1 MPNRFRRSW
10 RQGLAAGAAVILFL
24 SGPSFAQEGERSKG
38 YINAREFAEAQGIAY
53 QWFPMQKTLVLTR
66 GGRTMR
72 LTVGRNDAQVNEQ
85 PFALPSPPLL
95 ENGQVIVPA
104 RSIINAF
111 ASQQGTQKPLLTKP
125 PQVKIEPVEEQ
136 TEEET
141 EELGPDTP
149 ADEVSETAPA
159 QPAAPQQQAAPKA
172 PAVLT
177 APPAILTTEPPEE
190 PTVEEEKASTLVTVR
205 HSVREDQ
212 TRVVLEFDGPMS
224 YETENLGKGKFKLR
238 ITGCRNIIPTKRSNP
253 AGRDLKSVTFHAGP
267 DRKGLVV
274 NFDAVSGE
282 EPPLI
287 ETVANPHRIVLS
299 FKASPEVLA
308 LASASQKLAAASAT
322 AEVKPKSAS
331 ATTALQAS
339 ASIQVAATPSKAQ
352 EPAKPGQP
360 EAAVP
365 AQAEPPAREP
375 AKNIKID
382 VPLETLTRTV
392 FTGRAIVIDPGH
404 GGSDTGVTANGLSPE
419 KEITLSIAAKLRQT
433 LRQMGFNAYLLRS
446 QDTTL
451 SPADRLAAA
460 NKAGGD
466 LVISLHVGGSGD
478 ESIEGAACFSYDSG
492 GITFEGDAGGKIS
505 PHNVYVDWA
514 KATRFDLA
522 RFLSAK
528 IRDRLVQHLSSRDRG
543 VRPLPLLPLR
553 FMIYPAVLVEVGM
566 LSNPTEGPKLST
578 SAYQEAAARSIANG
592 IVDFFNSIKLN
603 P

>member
-1 MPNRFRRSW
+1 MSNRFRRSW
-10 RQGLAAGAAVILFL
+10 RHTLAAGAAVVLFMA
-24 SGPSFAQEGERSKG
+24 GPSFAQEGERSKG
-38 YINAREFAEAQGIAY
+38 YINAREFAESQGIAY

-72 LTVGRNDAQVNEQ
+72 LTVGRNDALVNEQ

-111 ASQQGTQKPLLTKP
+111 ASQQVSQKPLLTKP
-125 PQVKIEPVEEQ
+125 PQVKIESPEET

-149 ADEVSETAPA
+149 ADEEPEPAPAPA
-159 QPAAPQQQAAPKA
+159 QPAAPKA

-177 APPAILTTEPPEE
+177 EE
-190 PTVEEEKASTLVTVR
+190 PTVEEEKVATLVTVR
-205 HSVREDQ
+205 HSIREDH

-224 YETENLGKGKFKLR
+224 FTTENLGKGKLKLR
-238 ITGCRNIIPTKRSNP
+238 INGCRNIIPTKRSNP

-274 NFDAVSGE
+274 NFDAVAGE
-282 EPPLI
+282 APPVI

-299 FKASPEVLA
+299 FKASPDVV
-308 LASASQKLAAASAT
+308 ASATLKLAAASDT
-322 AEVKPKSAS
+322 AEVKPKPASETAAVPSSAPG
-331 ATTALQAS
+331 QA
-339 ASIQVAATPSKAQ
+339 AAAPAKPQ
-352 EPAKPGQP
+352 EPAKTEKP
-360 EAAVP
+360 E
-365 AQAEPPAREP
+365 AEPPAREP
-375 AKNIKID
+375 AKNVKID
-382 VPLETLTRTV
+382 VPLEPLTRTV
-392 FTGRAIVIDPGH
+392 FTGRAIIIDPGH

-419 KEITLSIAAKLRQT
+419 KEITLSIAAKLRQV
-433 LRQMGFNAYLLRS
+433 LRQAGFNAYVLRS
-446 QDTTL
+446 QDTTM
-451 SPADRLAAA
+451 SPTDRLAAA

-466 LVISLHVGGSGD
+466 LVVSLHVGGSSD
-478 ESIEGAACFSYDSG
+478 ESIEGAACFSYDSA
-492 GITFEGDAGGKIS
+492 GITFEGESGGRIS
-505 PHNVYVDWA
+505 PHNVYGDWS
-514 KATRFDLA
+514 KSTRFDLA
-522 RFLSAK
+522 RFLSGK
-528 IRDRLVQHLSSRDRG
+528 IRDRLVRHLSARDRG

-553 FMIYPAVLVEVGM
+553 FMVYPAVLVEVGM

>member
-1 MPNRFRRSW
+1 MISNRFGHSW
-10 RQGLAAGAAVILFL
+10 RRTLAAGAAAVLFMA
-24 SGPSFAQEGERSKG
+24 GPSFAQESERSKG

-72 LTVGRNDAQVNEQ
+72 LTVGKTDALVNEQ
-85 PFALPSPPLL
+85 PFALPSAPIL

-111 ASQQGTQKPLLTKP
+111 ASQQGSQKPLLTKP
-125 PQVKIEPVEEQ
+125 PQVNIEGVEEQ
-136 TEEET
+136 TEEE
-141 EELGPDTP
+141 EPDGLGPDTP
-149 ADEVSETAPA
+149 ADETSESPSAPV
-159 QPAAPQQQAAPKA
+159 QPAAPKA

-177 APPAILTTEPPEE
+177 SEPTEE
-190 PTVEEEKASTLVTVR
+190 PTIEEEKASTLVTVR
-205 HSVREDQ
+205 HSIREDH

-224 YETENLGKGKFKLR
+224 YTAENLGKGKFKLR
-238 ITGCRNIIPTKRSNP
+238 INGCRNIIPTKRSNP
-253 AGRDLKSVTFHAGP
+253 VGRDLKSVTFHAGP

-282 EPPLI
+282 APPLL
-287 ETVANPHRIVLS
+287 ETVANPYRIVLS
-299 FKASPEVLA
+299 FKASPDIV
-308 LASASQKLAAASAT
+308 ASATQKLAAASDT
-322 AEVKPKSAS
+322 VEMKPKLASEAAAIPAS
-331 ATTALQAS
+331 AAGQVSTAA
-339 ASIQVAATPSKAQ
+339 VSKPQ
-352 EPAKPGQP
+352 EPAKTEQTGMTQPAQP
-360 EAAVP
+360 ESST
-365 AQAEPPAREP
+365 REP
-375 AKNIKID
+375 AKNVKID
-382 VPLETLTRTV
+382 VPLEALARTV

-404 GGSDTGVTANGLSPE
+404 GGSDTGVTANGLSSE

-446 QDTTL
+446 QDTTM
-451 SPADRLAAA
+451 SPTDRLAAA

-466 LVISLHVGGSGD
+466 LVVSLHVGGSSD

-492 GITFEGDAGGKIS
+492 GISFEGESGGRIS
-505 PHNVYVDWA
+505 PHNVYGDWT
-514 KATRFDLA
+514 KTTRFDLA
-522 RFLSAK
+522 RFLSGK
-528 IRDRLVQHLSSRDRG
+528 IRDRLVQHLSTRDRG

-553 FMIYPAVLVEVGM
+553 FMVYPAVMVEVGM

-578 SAYQEAAARSIANG
+578 GAYQEAAARSIANG

>member
-1 MPNRFRRSW
+1 MISNRFRRSW
-10 RQGLAAGAAVILFL
+10 RHTLAAGAAVVLFMA
-24 SGPSFAQEGERSKG
+24 GPSFAQENERSKG
-38 YINAREFAEAQGIAY
+38 YINAREFAESQGIAY

-72 LTVGRNDAQVNEQ
+72 LTVGKTDALVNEQ
-85 PFALPSPPLL
+85 PFALPSPPVL

-111 ASQQGTQKPLLTKP
+111 ASQQASQKPLLTKP
-125 PQVKIEPVEEQ
+125 PQVKIESPEET
-136 TEEET
+136 TEEE
-141 EELGPDTP
+141 ESDELGPDTP
-149 ADEVSETAPA
+149 ADETPALQPAQQRPAAPPPPVVLTTAPA
-159 QPAAPQQQAAPKA
+159 
-172 PAVLT
+172 
-177 APPAILTTEPPEE
+177 EE
-190 PTVEEEKASTLVTVR
+190 PTVEEEKVSTLVTVR
-205 HSVREDQ
+205 HSVREDH
-212 TRVVLEFDGPMS
+212 TRVVLEFDGPMQFT
-224 YETENLGKGKFKLR
+224 TENLGKGKLKLR
-238 ITGCRNIIPTKRSNP
+238 INGCRNIIPTKRSNP

-282 EPPLI
+282 SPPVI
-287 ETVANPHRIVLS
+287 ETVANPYRIVLS
-299 FKASPEVLA
+299 FKAPPDI
-308 LASASQKLAAASAT
+308 LASASQKLAAASET
-322 AEVKPKSAS
+322 TEVPPKPAS
-331 ATTALQAS
+331 AAAAIPAS
-339 ASIQVAATPSKAQ
+339 ASGQVAAAPSLPPEPVKA
-352 EPAKPGQP
+352 EKPGTT
-360 EAAVP
+360 EP

-375 AKNIKID
+375 AKNVKID

-404 GGSDTGVTANGLSPE
+404 GGSDMGVTANGLSPE

-446 QDTTL
+446 QDTTM

-466 LVISLHVGGSGD
+466 LVISLHVGGSSD
-478 ESIEGAACFSYDSG
+478 ETIEGAACFSYDSA
-492 GITFEGDAGGKIS
+492 GITFEGESGGKIS
-505 PHNVYVDWA
+505 PHTVYGDWA
-514 KATRFDLA
+514 KSTRFDLA
-522 RFLSAK
+522 RFLSGK
-528 IRDRLVQHLSSRDRG
+528 IRDRLVQHLSARDRG

-553 FMIYPAVLVEVGM
+553 FMVYPAVLVEVGM

>member
-1 MPNRFRRSW
+1 MSNRFRRSW
-10 RQGLAAGAAVILFL
+10 RHTLAAGAAVVLFMA
-24 SGPSFAQEGERSKG
+24 GPSFAQESERSKG
-38 YINAREFAEAQGIAY
+38 YINAREFAESQGIAY

-72 LTVGRNDAQVNEQ
+72 LTVGRTDALVNEQ
-85 PFALPSPPLL
+85 PFVLPSPPIL

-111 ASQQGTQKPLLTKP
+111 ASQQVSQKPLLSKP
-125 PQVKIEPVEEQ
+125 PQVKIESPEET
-136 TEEET
+136 TEEESD
-141 EELGPDTP
+141 ELGPDTP
-149 ADEVSETAPA
+149 ADEESESQTTPVQ
-159 QPAAPQQQAAPKA
+159 QPAPQQPPAPK
-172 PAVLT
+172 
-177 APPAILTTEPPEE
+177 PPAILVPEPGEE
-190 PTVEEEKASTLVTVR
+190 PTVEEEKVSTLVTVR

-224 YETENLGKGKFKLR
+224 YTSENLGKGKLKLR
-238 ITGCRNIIPTKRSNP
+238 INGCKNIIPTKRSNP

-282 EPPLI
+282 VPPLI
-287 ETVANPHRIVLS
+287 ETVANPYRIVLS
-299 FKASPEVLA
+299 FKAPPEVLA
-308 LASASQKLAAASAT
+308 SATQKLAAASAT
-322 AEVKPKSAS
+322 AEVKSKPASEPAAISAS
-331 ATTALQAS
+331 ASGQ
-339 ASIQVAATPSKAQ
+339 IAATPVKPQ
-352 EPAKPGQP
+352 EPAKAEQPGTP
-360 EAAVP
+360 EP

-375 AKNIKID
+375 AKNLKFD

-404 GGSDTGVTANGLSPE
+404 GGSDPGVTANGLSPE

-433 LRQMGFNAYLLRS
+433 LRQMGFNAYIMRS
-446 QDTTL
+446 QDTTM

-466 LVISLHVGGSGD
+466 LVVSIHVGGSSD
-478 ESIEGAACFSYDSG
+478 ESIEGTACFSYDSG
-492 GITFEGDAGGKIS
+492 GITFEGESGGRIS
-505 PHNVYVDWA
+505 PHNVYGDWS

-522 RFLSAK
+522 RFLSGK
-528 IRDRLVQHLSSRDRG
+528 IRDRLVQHLSARDRG

-553 FMIYPAVLVEVGM
+553 FMVYPAVLVEVGM

-578 SAYQEAAARSIANG
+578 TAYQEAAARSIANG